1 MLSQEKYSIL
11 NDIPVVVLNWNG
23 FSDTKAAV
31 NSLLSQNL
39 LAKVVLVDNGSE
51 PDEIAKLKQWSAD
64 IPQVKLKLNN
74 NNLGFAK
81 AHNQVFKDL
90 EEEGFRYV
98 ACLNNDAIADKNWL
112 ENLYMAGENM
122 DASML
127 SSLMLMSSDNDRID
141 NVGHQILSTGEIFP
155 AGSGELTRSYK
166 QHKNSVG
173 PCAGACLYRLEMLS
187 QIGYFDERFFVGYE
201 DAELGLRA
209 WLCGYNCHHVEEA
222 RVSHKM
228 STSIGKIRKASY
240 LSEIQSHIFYTWF
253 KLMPITIVFRNLPGM
268 IVKYSVVLMIDLLL
282 FRFKFLKVMV
292 NGIRLTILN
301 WSEIKSARKT
311 FYLEQRVT
319 RSNSEIIAMLT
330 PFLPFDARRFWKH
343 IVLGKKSALEE

>member
-1 MLSQEKYSIL
+1 MLPQEKYSIL

-31 NSLLSQNL
+31 NSLLSQNR

-51 PDEIAKLKQWSAD
+51 PDEVAMLKQWSAD

-81 AHNQVFKDL
+81 AHNEVFKDL
-90 EEEGFRYV
+90 VKEGFCYV
-98 ACLNNDAIADKNWL
+98 ACLNNDAVADKNWL
-112 ENLYMAGENM
+112 EKLHETIDSADVSMA
-122 DASML
+122 
-127 SSLMLMSSDNDRID
+127 SSLMVMSSNENRID
-141 NVGHQILSTGEIFP
+141 NVGHQILSTGEIIP
-155 AGSGELTRSYK
+155 AGSGELVQSHK
-166 QHKNSVG
+166 PQKNSVG
-173 PCAGACLYRLEMLS
+173 PCAGACLYRLDMLS

-209 WLCGYNCHHVEEA
+209 WLCGYNCHYSAEA

-228 STSIGKIRKASY
+228 SASIGKIRKASY
-240 LSEIQSHIFYTWF
+240 LSEIQSHIFYSWF
-253 KLMPITIVFRNLPGM
+253 KLMPMSVVIQKFPGM
-268 IVKYSVVLMIDLLL
+268 IFKYSMVLLIDLIL

-301 WSEIKSARKT
+301 WSEIKRARKT